1 MNWFSRKSEPVV
13 LNRNQIQLNKAAQNL
28 DLPALRQA
36 LILGADPNGGDK
48 IAISPLVL
56 AGVSIQGWLTNSSE
70 KQQQVMLALL
80 DAGAKPAWGGRD
92 GQNPFEIAL
101 RKGWADVICKMLEM
115 GQDANKVDLGGA
127 TPLQVIF
134 SISEYHHWPLL
145 PSVECLLNAGADP
158 SLTSRQQPVPL
169 LLGLKNPHLSSA
181 PDLEDVLVELAR
193 SGGVPPD
200 QREEVLELAEE
211 RNLKTLVAVIRE
223 FE

>member
-115 GQDANKVDLGGA
+115 GQDANKVDLGGSN
-127 TPLQVIF
+127 T
-134 SISEYHHWPLL
+134 
-145 PSVECLLNAGADP
+145 
-158 SLTSRQQPVPL
+158 TSGNFFYQ
-169 LLGLKNPHLSSA
+169 
-181 PDLEDVLVELAR
+181 
-193 SGGVPPD
+193 
-200 QREEVLELAEE
+200 
-211 RNLKTLVAVIRE
+211 
-223 FE
+223 

>member
-1 MNWFSRKSEPVV
+1 M
-13 LNRNQIQLNKAAQNL
+13 
-28 DLPALRQA
+28 
-36 LILGADPNGGDK
+36 
-48 IAISPLVL
+48 
-56 AGVSIQGWLTNSSE
+56 
-70 KQQQVMLALL
+70 
-80 DAGAKPAWGGRD
+80 
-92 GQNPFEIAL
+92 
-101 RKGWADVICKMLEM
+101 
-115 GQDANKVDLGGA
+115 
-127 TPLQVIF
+127 
-134 SISEYHHWPLL
+134 
-145 PSVECLLNAGADP
+145 NAGADP